1 MDGLSY
7 GMDGL
12 GYGTGAGLF
21 GVLRGDDGNRY
32 HVIVQTVEVL
42 VPKLERLEWL
52 APLSEGRGITLSD
65 DPAADLFLA
74 ANPNAL
80 LLGVLYDSQYA
91 TRRAFASP
99 LRLRERLGHF
109 DIERL
114 AGDDEAILVAVFRE
128 KPALHRF
135 PAKFA
140 TLTQRLA
147 QTLVAEY
154 SGDASRI
161 WLEAADAS
169 HLGDRLLALPA
180 FGVDKTNWTVGMLG
194 TLGMLPYAGWETY
207 RTGPRK

>member
-1 MDGLSY
+1 M
-7 GMDGL
+7 
-12 GYGTGAGLF
+12 
-21 GVLRGDDGNRY
+21 
-32 HVIVQTVEVL
+32 
-42 VPKLERLEWL
+42 PKLERLEWL

-74 ANPNAL
+74 ADPNAL

-91 TRRAFASP
+91 TRKAFAVP

-114 AGDDEAILVAVFRE
+114 AADDEALLIAFRE

-140 TLTQRLA
+140 GLTQRLA
-147 QTLVAEY
+147 QTLVTEY

-161 WLEAADAS
+161 WLEAADVS

-194 TLGMLPYAGWETY
+194 TLGILPYPEWETY
-207 RTGPRK
+207 RSRPHK